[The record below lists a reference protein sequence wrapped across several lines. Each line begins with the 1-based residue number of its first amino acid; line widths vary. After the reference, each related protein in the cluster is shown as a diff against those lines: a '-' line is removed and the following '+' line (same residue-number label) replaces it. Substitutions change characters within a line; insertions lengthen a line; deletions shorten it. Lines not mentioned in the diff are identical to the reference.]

1 MTTTEGVAAV
11 ATPRQLA
18 VLQFAVLVVAI
29 CAIIY
34 ELIIATISSYLL
46 GDSVYQFS
54 ITIGLFMFAMGLGSY
69 ITKLLHAELLGI
81 FIVVELLLAVVG
93 GTCSTTLFLVFPYGP
108 VYRPTMY
115 VLTILIGLMVGLEIP
130 ILLRILAERGGV
142 RQSVAHVLSLDY
154 FGALVGSVA
163 FPLILLPDLGLFRS
177 SFAIGLLNLG
187 VAAATIFV
195 FRGMIR
201 YVRCFAAV
209 TALLVI
215 GLLIGAV
222 YSIELTSFAED
233 QLYRERIVYLNQTPY
248 QRVVVTVNEETDN
261 HSLYLDGHLQ
271 FAERDEYRYHE
282 GLVHPVMSIPGSR
295 ERVLILGGGD
305 GMAAREVLRYPG
317 AKQIVLVDIDPDVIH
332 FCRTFPAIRSLNKGA
347 LDDARLRVENTDAFV
362 YVRETQD
369 RFDRVILDLPD
380 PHNEVLGK
388 MYSVEFYRMLAR
400 LLRPGARVVTQGTSP
415 FHTREVFSSIRA
427 TMLAA
432 GFRMLSYQ
440 LNVPSFGQW
449 GFHLAA
455 LDADPKMPDL
465 LVPTRFLT
473 QELLSAATV
482 FARDDAPL
490 EGVTNS
496 IFEPKLYD
504 LYRRSID
511 R

>member
-1 MTTTEGVAAV
+1 MTTPADVAAT

-18 VLQFAVLVVAI
+18 VLQLAVLVVAI

-69 ITKLLHAELLGI
+69 LTKLLHTELLGT
-81 FIVVELLLAVVG
+81 FIAVELLLALVG
-93 GTCSTTLFLVFPYGP
+93 GTCSITLFLVFPYGP

-115 VLTILIGLMVGLEIP
+115 VLTILIGMMVGLEIP
-130 ILLRILAERGGV
+130 ILLRILAKRGGV
-142 RQSVAHVLSLDY
+142 RQSVAHVLTLDY

-187 VAAATIFV
+187 VAAVTIFA

-201 YVRCFAAV
+201 HVRVYAVV
-209 TALLVI
+209 TALLAL
-215 GLLIGAV
+215 GLLAGTVFA
-222 YSIELTSFAED
+222 IELTNFAED
-233 QLYRERIVYLNQTPY
+233 QLYRERIVYLNHTPY
-248 QRVVVTVNEETDN
+248 QRVVVTVNEQTDN

-282 GLVHPVMSIPGSR
+282 GLVHPVMSMTGSR

-305 GMAAREVLRYPG
+305 GMAAREVLRYPDV
-317 AKQIVLVDIDPDVIH
+317 KHVVLVDIDPDVTE
-332 FCRTFPAIRSLNKGA
+332 FCRTFPAIRSLNQGA
-347 LDDARLRVENTDAFV
+347 LDDARLTVNNTDAFN
-362 YVRETQD
+362 YVRETDQ

-388 MYSVEFYRMLAR
+388 LYSVEFYRMLVH
-400 LLRPGARVVTQGTSP
+400 LLKPGARVVTQSTSP
-415 FHTREVFSSIRA
+415 FHTREVFASIRA
-427 TMLAA
+427 TMSAA
-432 GFRMLSYQ
+432 GYRLLSYQ

-455 LDADPKMPDL
+455 LDQDPKMPDL
-465 LVPTRFLT
+465 LVTTRFLT
-473 QELLSAATV
+473 KELLAAATV
-482 FARDDAPL
+482 FARDDSPAD
-490 EGVTNS
+490 GVINS
-496 IFEPKLYD
+496 IFAPKLYD
-504 LYRRSID
+504 LYSRSID